1 MGDTPLVP
9 LVDLGAAFE
18 PIRERFFAELEAA
31 LAGMQLYLGPHQ
43 QAFEREFAAF
53 CQAPQGVA
61 VGSGTAALFAAL
73 RAAGVGP
80 GDEVIVPSH
89 TFFASVEAVLQAG
102 ALPVLVDVEPET
114 LTVDPGAVR
123 AALSPATRA
132 ILPVHLYGHPAEMD
146 PILALARARG
156 LAVIEDAAQAHG
168 ARYRGRR
175 CGSLG
180 DAGCFSFYLTKNLAA
195 LGEAGFVT
203 TADPELAERVRL
215 LRDHGRS
222 SKFEHALL
230 GDNLRMDEIQA
241 LVLRLQLER
250 LEERNQRRRE
260 LAARYQERFA
270 GTPVRTPLARADC
283 EPVHHVF
290 PIRVPQRDRLREHL
304 AQHGIETGIHYARP
318 AHRQQAL
325 LAHPHRLT
333 ELPVTERACA
343 ELLSLPLYPELDEAR
358 LEYVVKHVLRF
369 FETRAGARA

>member
-1 MGDTPLVP
+1 MSDSPLVP
-9 LVDLGAAFE
+9 LVDLRAGFE
-18 PIRERFFAELEAA
+18 PIRERFLAELDAA
-31 LAGMQLYLGPHQ
+31 LLGMQLFLGPHQ

-53 CQAPQGVA
+53 CQAAHGVA
-61 VGSGTAALFAAL
+61 VANGTAALFAAL

-89 TFFASVEAVLQAG
+89 TFFASVEAVLRIG
-102 ALPVLVDVEPET
+102 AVPVLVDVEPET
-114 LTVDPGAVR
+114 LTVDPEAIR
-123 AALSPATRA
+123 AALAPATRA
-132 ILPVHLYGHPAEMD
+132 ILPVHLYGHPADMD

-203 TADPELAERVRL
+203 TGDPGLAEHLRL

-222 SKFEHALL
+222 SKFEHAVL

-250 LEERNQRRRE
+250 LEGRNRRRRE
-260 LAARYQERFA
+260 LAARYVARFA
-270 GTPVRTPLARADC
+270 GTPVRTPLARVDC

-290 PIRVPQRDRLREHL
+290 PIRVPQRDLLRDHL
-304 AQHGIETGIHYARP
+304 SRHGIETGIHYARP

-325 LAHPHRLT
+325 LGSPHRLT

-358 LEYVVKHVLRF
+358 LEHVVKHVLGF
-369 FETRAGARA
+369 FETRARPRA